1 MFYFLAYPFVF
12 TLIRLLARLLGRVQS
27 FGEENVPR
35 TGGMIY
41 CPNHLSDADPPTILV
56 TVPRRAWYIGKE
68 ELFQIAGVGWFFR
81 HFHGFPIK
89 RDSADRAALKRA
101 EGLLKRGEA
110 LVIFPE
116 GRCAQDGKLQRIQP
130 GAALLAV
137 RANVPIVPVGLEHT
151 NELLPYGTNRPRFS
165 KHPVRVTFG
174 PAIRPQDFAAL
185 SRSQAIE
192 AVTQKLGEELA
203 RMTHQPA
210 PAPPPLSAK
219 RAGRGKAEQQPEQV
233 LSETVD
239 AG

>member
-1 MFYFLAYPFVF
+1 MIYFLVYPFVF
-12 TLIRLLARLLGRVQS
+12 TLFRLIARLLGRVQS
-27 FGEENVPR
+27 FGEENVPL
-35 TGGMIY
+35 TGGLIY

-56 TVPRRAWYIGKE
+56 TIPRRAWYIGKE

-81 HFHGFPIK
+81 HFQGFPIK

-110 LVIFPE
+110 LVLFPE

-137 RANVPIVPVGLEHT
+137 RANVPIIPVGLEFT

-174 PAIRPQDFAAL
+174 PAIHPRQFSNL

-192 AVTQKLGEELA
+192 AVTQKLGDELA
-203 RMTHQPA
+203 RLTHQPA
-210 PAPPPLSAK
+210 PIPPPAQT
-219 RAGRGKAEQQPEQV
+219 RRTRREKAEQPPEQV
-233 LSETVD
+233 LSETT
-239 AG
+239 AP